1 MIYFF
6 NVGHTVWFPSLKC
19 LTCGP
24 IKINIT
30 CCWISRDP
38 SICKTGKSDNN
49 ALDIDAIYYLNL
61 EKHNLIQLY
70 YQIIV
75 DSKNIRAVK
84 CHNLWKF
91 IIRNVPGWKLKH
103 NFWLK
108 VYHALFFVM
117 FLSNFG
123 QIKIYFVCCWVFLI

>member
-84 CHNLWKF
+84 YHNLWKF
-91 IIRNVPGWKLKH
+91 ITYSQCIR
-103 NFWLK
+103 LK
-108 VYHALFFVM
+108 VETQFLIESVPYFIFVM

-123 QIKIYFVCCWVFLI
+123 QIKIYFVCCWVF